1 MTKVSVIIPVYN
13 VEKYLQRCF
22 DSVVNQTLKDIEI
35 ILVNDGST
43 DSSGEMCD
51 RLAKT
56 DNRVKVIHKEN
67 GGLSDARNVGIEA
80 AKGEFLSFIDSDD
93 YVVPDML
100 EYLYTNAVSSGAQIA
115 TGTMRM
121 VKNGQGK
128 TNSDFVPAVFSP
140 EQALENALYGP
151 VSSLSVCNKIFK
163 KDLFNDIKFL
173 VGKTYEDA
181 YIVPSLFLKTDKV
194 FMSGKAVYNYV
205 IDRVDS
211 ITNVSFSEKNFNMVE
226 AFEFNRKKVCE
237 KFPGLFNVFT
247 YRIYYAYVMLF
258 KKIIFLVDFKN
269 NKYYVERCY

>member
-211 ITNVSFSEKNFNMVE
+211 ITNVSFSEKNVSAE
-226 AFEFNRKKVCE
+226 GWAQTAVSHIECE
-237 KFPGLFNVFT
+237 NF
-247 YRIYYAYVMLF
+247 
-258 KKIIFLVDFKN
+258 
-269 NKYYVERCY
+269 